1 MNSPARMCL
10 TALAGLPLVRPGDD
24 LAALIVDALAGNGE
38 TLAAGDV
45 LVVAQKIVSKAEGRL
60 VRLADVT
67 VTDEARALAAKVGKD
82 PRLVSLILAE
92 SAAVI
97 RAVKGVLIVAHK
109 RGYVHANA
117 GIDQSNIGAD
127 DAALLLPQ
135 DPDASAARL
144 RAALRARTGAD
155 VAIIINDS
163 AGRAWRLGVCGF
175 ALGSAGLTALDDQ
188 IGNADLF
195 GRPLAVT
202 QVAVADEL
210 AAAAS
215 HLMGQAGEGAP
226 VVLVRGARFSAS
238 DAGADMLLRP
248 PAEDLFRA

>member
-1 MNSPARMCL
+1 MSAPGRMCL
-10 TALAGLPLVRPGDD
+10 TPLAGLPLVGPGDD
-24 LAALIVDALAGNGE
+24 LAALIADALAANGE
-38 TLAAGDV
+38 TLTAGDI

-60 VRLADVT
+60 VRLADVA
-67 VTDEARALAAKVGKD
+67 VTDEARALAAKVDKD
-82 PRLVSLILAE
+82 PRLVAVILAE
-92 SAAVI
+92 STAVI

-117 GIDQSNIGAD
+117 GVDQSNIGTE

-144 RAALRARTGAD
+144 RAGLRVRTGVD
-155 VAIIINDS
+155 VAVIINDS
-163 AGRAWRLGVCGF
+163 AGRAWRMGVCGF
-175 ALGSAGLTALDDQ
+175 ALGSAGLLALDDQ
-188 IGNADLF
+188 VGNADLF

-215 HLMGQAGEGAP
+215 HVMGQAGEGAP
-226 VVLVRGARFSAS
+226 VVLVRGARFKAS
-238 DAGADMLLRP
+238 DANASMLLRP
-248 PAEDLFRA
+248 AAEDLFRA